1 MTRTFA
7 VTVGAVVVSFAMG
20 LYFGEVATLEAQQRQ
35 IYELRTYTTADGRL
49 PALLNRFGE
58 MGEIELFHKQGMRS
72 VGYWVPN
79 EESGLSE
86 NTMIYMLA
94 HDSREAARES
104 WQGFGEDPEW
114 ATMRE
119 ESQRD
124 GPIVTN
130 VESVFLHPT
139 DFSPAR

>member
-1 MTRTFA
+1 MTRILA
-7 VTVGAVVVSFAMG
+7 VTLGAVVVSFVTG
-20 LYFGEVATLEAQQRQ
+20 LYVGDVTTLKAQQGH
-35 IYELRTYTTADGRL
+35 IYELRTYTTAEGRL

-58 MGEIELFHKQGMRS
+58 MGEIELFHKHGMRS

-94 HDSREAARES
+94 HDSREVARES

-114 ATMRE
+114 GPMRE

-139 DFSPAR
+139 DFSPAK